1 MSGIYRDNYPSVVDK
16 GANYAVL
23 AADAG
28 KLFVATAAASF
39 ALPAIAEVWNGWNVM
54 ICNGADTNLTVT
66 APSGKLVTFNNAAA
80 TSIAWS
86 TASQKVGNGATIV
99 YDSALAKYIALP
111 YGAGTMTVA

>member
-23 AADAG
+23 AADGG
-28 KLFVATAAASF
+28 KAFVATAAANF

-54 ICNGADTNLTVT
+54 ICNGADTNLTIT

-86 TASQKVGNGATIV
+86 TTSQKVGNGATIV
-99 YDSALAKYIALP
+99 YDSTSGKYVALP